1 VRRHLAVLGAALL
14 VGAAAPAWAEG
25 GSIRIVNVSTD
36 NGQLQV
42 VVAGS
47 GTTKPISSSDI
58 TVTVDGKPVAATSKS
73 VTAASVSRVAVL
85 AIDTSGSTA
94 GNGIVAA
101 RAAAN
106 AFLDAVPADV
116 AVGLVSFADT
126 ARVLAQP
133 TTARGGLRTAIR
145 GLQPKGNTALYDA
158 VGLALRTAGQADVR
172 TVVVLTD
179 GRDDGSRTSLAS
191 ATNAV
196 KASKVTV
203 DAVALLTSVT
213 DLNALRTLAS
223 AGHGQVRSATDGPAL
238 AKAFRT
244 SAQDIANQVVL
255 TAEIPDSVAGKS
267 GTIEV
272 VAGTLR
278 DTAFVPF
285 PAKSASGSD
294 NGPRAVDVNDS
305 FAGSTTWL
313 LIAVLL
319 LFAGIAVFITVGIVS
334 AEPSG
339 QAGRVR
345 RRLSLYTLT
354 GRAQPEREENTVLGD
369 TALARSAVDF
379 AGRLVSRRDFE
390 ATLQRKLDAAAVP
403 LRPAEWLLLHV
414 GLSIG
419 LPMILLIATGGRI
432 APALLGLA
440 FGVLGPLTYLVV
452 KESRRTNS
460 FLAMLPDTLQ
470 LISGSLSAGYSLPQA
485 LDIVV
490 REGSPPISTEFN
502 RALVDARLGVP
513 VEEALDNVATRMKST
528 DFSWVVMAIRIQREV
543 GGNLAEVLATV
554 SETLR
559 ERERLRRQVKVL
571 SAEGRLS
578 AAVLGGLPPLFAI
591 YLVLVRPEYI
601 KPLYTDSLGILMLV
615 TAVIVLG
622 IGIMWLRKVVK
633 VEV

>member
-1 VRRHLAVLGAALL
+1 ML
-14 VGAAAPAWAEG
+14 VGVATPAWAEG

-36 NGQLQV
+36 QGQLQV

-47 GTTKPISSSDI
+47 GTSQPISAGQI
-58 TVTVDGKPVAATSKS
+58 TVTVDGKPVTATAKS
-73 VTAASVSRVAVL
+73 VAASSVSRVAVL

-94 GNGIVAA
+94 GSGIVAA
-101 RAAAN
+101 RGAAN
-106 AFLDAVPADV
+106 AFLDAVPDDV

-133 TTARGGLRTAIR
+133 TRSHDGLRRAIA
-145 GLQPKGNTALYDA
+145 GLQAKGNTALYDA
-158 VGLALRTAGQADVR
+158 VGLAVRTTGKADVR

-179 GRDDGSRTSLAS
+179 GRDDGSKASLA
-191 ATNAV
+191 AVTNQV

-203 DAVALLTSVT
+203 DSVALLTSVT
-213 DLNALRTLAS
+213 DLSALRTLAT
-223 AGHGQVRSATDGPAL
+223 AGRGQVRSASDGPAL

-255 TAEIPDSVAGKS
+255 TAPIPEAVAGRS
-267 GTIEV
+267 ATIEV
-272 VAGTLR
+272 VAGSLR
-278 DTAFVPF
+278 DSAFIPF
-285 PAKSASGSD
+285 PEKNASASD
-294 NGPRAVDVNDS
+294 TGPRAVEVKDS
-305 FAGSTTWL
+305 FGGTKAWL
-313 LIAVLL
+313 FLAVLL
-319 LFAGIAVFITVGIVS
+319 LFLGLAVLITVGGVS
-334 AEPSG
+334 AAPTG
-339 QAGRVR
+339 QTGRVR

-354 GRAQPEREENTVLGD
+354 GRAQPEQEESTVLGE
-369 TALARSAVDF
+369 TALARSAVDL

-390 ATLQRKLDAAAVP
+390 STLQRRLEAAAVP

-419 LPMILLIATGGRI
+419 LPMILLIATGGRL
-432 APALLGLA
+432 APALIGLA
-440 FGVLGPLTYLVV
+440 IGVLGPLSYLVI
-452 KESRRTNS
+452 KESRRTSN

-513 VEEALDNVATRMKST
+513 VEEALENVATRMKSQ
-528 DFSWVVMAIRIQREV
+528 DFGWVVMAIRIQREV

-578 AAVLGGLPPLFAI
+578 AAILGGLPPLFAV

-601 KPLYTDSLGILMLV
+601 KPLYTDPLGVLMLV